1 MSHYYAGDS
10 TVIWIVVIS
19 FIVAFVLA
27 MGLGANDVANSF
39 GTSVGAGVLTLYQ
52 ACVVA
57 AIFETAGAILL
68 GYRVSDTIRKGIFDP
83 LLYNGRDELLL
94 IGNLCALS
102 GESLFC
108 LSAERTCVRKSSQI
122 S

>member
-102 GESLFC
+102 GKSLFC
-108 LSAERTCVRKSSQI
+108 LNAERICVRK
-122 S
+122 